1 MNEPYRGPD
10 RRPVPRDESESWQPR
25 QWTDTGGQL
34 PALPVPPPRP
44 PALAPEPA
52 PKPAHQQPPDADA
65 ARVRPFIVTG
75 GRTRP
80 LRDGLRIESLVLATE
95 RASTVPLRFEQRR
108 LVELAQRSVSL
119 AELAARLAVPIGVA
133 RVLVSDLHQE
143 ELIKIVE
150 PHELPRDVIE
160 RIRDLV
166 KAL

>member
-1 MNEPYRGPD
+1 M
-10 RRPVPRDESESWQPR
+10 
-25 QWTDTGGQL
+25 
-34 PALPVPPPRP
+34 PVPPPRP
-44 PALAPEPA
+44 ARLNPEPA
-52 PKPAHQQPPDADA
+52 PRPPRPDTDDADA
-65 ARVRPFIVTG
+65 ARVRPFVVTG

-80 LRDGLRIESLVLATE
+80 RHDGLRIESLVLATA
-95 RASTVPLRFEQRR
+95 RAQTVALRFEQRQ
-108 LVELAQRSVSL
+108 LVELAQRAVSL